1 MKHLQQIKAWIFPN
15 VCPVCSQIIKAD
27 KLLCK
32 KCRALS
38 VYPSQKKGACKI
50 CSFPKELC
58 PCGKYVFYSRFAS
71 PFRFKGDV
79 RRSLH
84 RIKFRNRTDKIE
96 AFAKLTANSIIQR
109 GIDETTDFVTFI
121 PMSDAAF
128 HKRGYN
134 QAQLLAEKI
143 SQYINKPCLPVLLKL
158 RETPTQHSLPLHRR
172 RGNLLGAFEVF
183 PEDADKIKGKRIL
196 VIDDIVTGGMTMN
209 EAAKTLLIFGAQD
222 VYCAA
227 VAFSPPSAN
236 KKKRK

>member
-1 MKHLQQIKAWIFPN
+1 MKPLQQVKAWLFPN

-27 KLLCK
+27 KLLCE
-32 KCRALS
+32 KCSALL

-50 CSFPKELC
+50 CSFSKELC
-58 PCGKYVFYSRFAS
+58 PCRKYIHYSRFSA
-71 PFRFKGDV
+71 PFRFEGEV
-79 RRSLH
+79 RRALH
-84 RIKFRNRTDKIE
+84 RIKFRNKTDKIE
-96 AFAKLTANSIIQR
+96 AFARLTANSIIQR
-109 GIDETTDFVTFI
+109 GIDKTTDFVTFI
-121 PMSDAAF
+121 PMSEASFAQ
-128 HKRGYN
+128 RGYN
-134 QAQLLAEKI
+134 QAQLLAQRV

-183 PEDADKIKGKRIL
+183 PEDADKINGKRIL

-209 EAAKTLLIFGAQD
+209 EAAKTLLIFGAED

-227 VAFSPPSAN
+227 VAFSPPAVN